1 MTDKRKMLLAACVL
15 YGLTALACIVWCVST
30 LRHGQLSFLQFLC
43 AVLWVVSFILRVR
56 RFRGGTDGEN

>member
-1 MTDKRKMLLAACVL
+1 MTDKRKTLLVCAL

-56 RFRGGTDGEN
+56 RFRGETDGED